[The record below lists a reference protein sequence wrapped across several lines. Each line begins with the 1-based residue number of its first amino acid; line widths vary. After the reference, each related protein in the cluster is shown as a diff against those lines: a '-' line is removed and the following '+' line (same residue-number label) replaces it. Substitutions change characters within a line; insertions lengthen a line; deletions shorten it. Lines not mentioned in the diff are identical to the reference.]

1 MKSKTKTILIFAA
14 ILAAVFLIAFLDG
27 GAVQS
32 AADKEEEGTLIG
44 AFVSEEDLDIGGDLA
59 VSAAGEF
66 VWKAGRLYM
75 DTDEDWWALKD
86 RGGGIYCTMEPD
98 ARYGEEDAKSP
109 NITIFGALGA
119 PKIVIFGALGA
130 PLGKAGIDDDNG
142 VRTTDIDLSG
152 EVYAC
157 GDRQVIFKLYPIYQT
172 SDGRI
177 YLTRGNSM
185 GMSGSDG
192 ASMTHTLTRDK
203 TETIGGKSERVKVR
217 VAITAVSRPT
227 PTKFTV
233 AHMDENDDLLKLE
246 EFAPDALPESIT
258 AAPGAAYLI
267 GTSYGQDG
275 DGETAEYDI
284 CSRSNDS
291 APYAYSN
298 LNTFRYQDGKL
309 CSISIKVNWGEGTV

>member
-32 AADKEEEGTLIG
+32 AAEEEGEGMLIG
-44 AFVSEEDLDIGGDLA
+44 AFVSEEDLDIDDLEVTA
-59 VSAAGEF
+59 TGKIQ
-66 VWKAGRLYM
+66 WKQGRLYM

-86 RGGGIYCTMEPD
+86 RGSGIYCTMEPD
-98 ARYGEEDAKSP
+98 SRDGEEDAKSP
-109 NITIFGALGA
+109 CITNFGTLGA
-119 PKIVIFGALGA
+119 PQ
-130 PLGKAGIDDDNG
+130 GKTAIDNDNG
-142 VRTTDIDLSG
+142 IRTTDIDLSG

-185 GMSGSDG
+185 GMSGADG
-192 ASMTHTLTRDK
+192 ASITHTLTRDK

-246 EFAPDALPESIT
+246 EFAPDALPKSIT
-258 AAPGAAYLI
+258 AADGAAYLI

-291 APYAYSN
+291 APYSYLN
-298 LNTFRYQDGKL
+298 LDTFRYQDGKL
-309 CSISIKVNWGEGTV
+309 CSISIKVNWGEGTA

>member
-1 MKSKTKTILIFAA
+1 MRSNKKTALVFLA
-14 ILAAVFLIAFLDG
+14 ILAAVLLIALLDG

-32 AADKEEEGTLIG
+32 AADDEEEGTLIG
-44 AFVSEEDLDIGGDLA
+44 AYVSEEDIDVGGDLA
-59 VSAAGEF
+59 VSAAGKF
-66 VWKAGRLYM
+66 VWKVGRLYM
-75 DTDEDWWALKD
+75 ETDEDWSALKD

-98 ARYGEEDAKSP
+98 ARDGEEDAKSP
-109 NITIFGALGA
+109 CITNFGTLGA
-119 PKIVIFGALGA
+119 PQ
-130 PLGKAGIDDDNG
+130 GKTAIDNDNG
-142 VRTTDIDLSG
+142 IRTTDIDLSG

-185 GMSGSDG
+185 GMSGADG
-192 ASMTHTLTRDK
+192 ASVTHTLTRDK

-217 VAITAVSRPT
+217 VAITVAARPT

-267 GTSYGQDG
+267 GTSYGQDW
-275 DGETAEYDI
+275 DGETAEYGI
-284 CSRSNDS
+284 CNRDGRIQ
-291 APYAYSN
+291 PP
-298 LNTFRYQDGKL
+298 LDTFAYQDGKL
-309 CSISIKVNWGEGTV
+309 KAVCIRVNWKEGAA

>member
-32 AADKEEEGTLIG
+32 AAEEEGEGMLIG
-44 AFVSEEDLDIGGDLA
+44 AFVSEEDLDIDDLEITA
-59 VSAAGEF
+59 TGKVR
-66 VWKAGRLYM
+66 WKQGRLYM

-86 RGGGIYCTMEPD
+86 RGSGIYCTMEPD
-98 ARYGEEDAKSP
+98 SRDGEEDAKSP
-109 NITIFGALGA
+109 CITNFGTLGA
-119 PKIVIFGALGA
+119 PQ
-130 PLGKAGIDDDNG
+130 GKTAIDNDNG

-157 GDRQVIFKLYPIYQT
+157 GSRHVIFKFYPIYQT

-185 GMSGSDG
+185 GMSGADG
-192 ASMTHTLTRDK
+192 VSVTHTLTSDK

-258 AAPGAAYLI
+258 AADGAAYLI

-275 DGETAEYDI
+275 DGETAEYSI
-284 CSRSNDS
+284 CNRDGRIQ
-291 APYAYSN
+291 PP
-298 LNTFRYQDGKL
+298 LDTFAYQDGKL
-309 CSISIKVNWGEGTV
+309 KAASIWVNWEEGAA

>member
-32 AADKEEEGTLIG
+32 AANEEEKGTLIG
-44 AFVSEEDLDIGGDLA
+44 AFISEEDLDIDDLEITA
-59 VSAAGEF
+59 TGKVR
-66 VWKAGRLYM
+66 WKQGRLYM

-86 RGGGIYCTMEPD
+86 RGSGIYCTMEPD
-98 ARYGEEDAKSP
+98 SRDGEEDVKSP
-109 NITIFGALGA
+109 CITNFGTLGA
-119 PKIVIFGALGA
+119 PQGETA
-130 PLGKAGIDDDNG
+130 IDNDNG
-142 VRTTDIDLSG
+142 IRTTDIDLSG

-157 GDRQVIFKLYPIYQT
+157 GSRRVIFKFYPIYQT

-185 GMSGSDG
+185 GMSGADG
-192 ASMTHTLTRDK
+192 ASVTHTLTSDK
-203 TETIGGKSERVKVR
+203 TETIGGKSERVKVK

-258 AAPGAAYLI
+258 AADGAAYLI

-291 APYAYSN
+291 APYSYSN
-298 LNTFRYQDGKL
+298 LDTFRYQGGKL
-309 CSISIKVNWGEGTV
+309 CSISIKVNWKEGAA

>member
-32 AADKEEEGTLIG
+32 AADEEEEGALIG
-44 AFVSEEDLDIGGDLA
+44 VFVSEEDIDIGGDLA
-59 VSAAGEF
+59 VSAAGKF

-86 RGGGIYCTMEPD
+86 RGSGIYCTMEPD
-98 ARYGEEDAKSP
+98 SRDGEEDAKSP
-109 NITIFGALGA
+109 CITNFGTLGA
-119 PKIVIFGALGA
+119 PQ
-130 PLGKAGIDDDNG
+130 GKTAIDNDNG

-157 GDRQVIFKLYPIYQT
+157 GDRQVIFNLYPIYQT

-192 ASMTHTLTRDK
+192 GSMTHTLTSDK
-203 TETIGGKSERVKVR
+203 TETIGGKSERVKVK
-217 VAITAVSRPT
+217 VAITVVARAT

-233 AHMDENDDLLKLE
+233 AHMDGNDNLLKLE
-246 EFAPDALPESIT
+246 EFAPDVLPESIT
-258 AAPGAAYLI
+258 PVDGAVYLI
-267 GTSYGQDG
+267 GTSYGEG
-275 DGETAEYDI
+275 WDGETVEYGI
-284 CSRSNDS
+284 CSRDGRIQ
-291 APYAYSN
+291 PP
-298 LNTFRYQDGKL
+298 LDTFAYQDGKL
-309 CSISIKVNWGEGTV
+309 KAVCIRVNWKEGAA

>member
-14 ILAAVFLIAFLDG
+14 ILAAAFLIAFLDG

-32 AADKEEEGTLIG
+32 AAEEEGEGMLIG
-44 AFVSEEDLDIGGDLA
+44 AFVSEENLDIDDLEVTA
-59 VSAAGEF
+59 TGKIQ
-66 VWKAGRLYM
+66 WKQGRLYM

-98 ARYGEEDAKSP
+98 SRDGEEDAKSP
-109 NITIFGALGA
+109 CITNFGTLGA
-119 PKIVIFGALGA
+119 PQ
-130 PLGKAGIDDDNG
+130 GKTAIDNDNG
-142 VRTTDIDLSG
+142 IRTTDIDLSG

-157 GDRQVIFKLYPIYQT
+157 GSRRVIFKFYPIYQT

-185 GMSGSDG
+185 GMSGADG
-192 ASMTHTLTRDK
+192 ASITHTLTSDK
-203 TETIGGKSERVKVR
+203 TETIGGKSERVKVK

-258 AAPGAAYLI
+258 AADGAAYLI

-275 DGETAEYDI
+275 DGETAEYSI
-284 CSRSNDS
+284 CNRDGRIQ
-291 APYAYSN
+291 PP
-298 LNTFRYQDGKL
+298 LDTFAYQDGKL
-309 CSISIKVNWGEGTV
+309 KAASIWVNWKEGAA

>member
-32 AADKEEEGTLIG
+32 AAEEEGEGILIG
-44 AFVSEEDLDIGGDLA
+44 AFVSEENLDIDDLEVTA
-59 VSAAGEF
+59 TGKIQ
-66 VWKAGRLYM
+66 WKQGRLYM

-86 RGGGIYCTMEPD
+86 RGSGIYCTMEPD
-98 ARYGEEDAKSP
+98 SRDGEEDAKSP
-109 NITIFGALGA
+109 CITNFGTLGA
-119 PKIVIFGALGA
+119 PQ
-130 PLGKAGIDDDNG
+130 GKTAIDNDNG
-142 VRTTDIDLSG
+142 IRTTDIDLSG

-185 GMSGSDG
+185 GMSGADG
-192 ASMTHTLTRDK
+192 VSVTHTLTSDK

-233 AHMDENDDLLKLE
+233 AHMDENDNLLKLE

-258 AAPGAAYLI
+258 PVDGAAYLI
-267 GTSYGQDG
+267 GTSYGEG
-275 DGETAEYDI
+275 WDGETVEYGI
-284 CSRSNDS
+284 CSRDGRIQ
-291 APYAYSN
+291 PPLDTFAYQN
-298 LNTFRYQDGKL
+298 GKL
-309 CSISIKVNWGEGTV
+309 KAVSIWVNWKEGAA

>member
-27 GAVQS
+27 SAVQS
-32 AADKEEEGTLIG
+32 AADEEGEGMLIG
-44 AFVSEEDLDIGGDLA
+44 AFVSEENLDIDDLEVTA
-59 VSAAGEF
+59 TGKIQ
-66 VWKAGRLYM
+66 WKQGRLYM

-86 RGGGIYCTMEPD
+86 RGSGIYCTMEPD
-98 ARYGEEDAKSP
+98 SRDGEEDAKSP
-109 NITIFGALGA
+109 CITNFGTLGA
-119 PKIVIFGALGA
+119 PQ
-130 PLGKAGIDDDNG
+130 GKTAIDNDNG
-142 VRTTDIDLSG
+142 IRTTDIDLSG

-172 SDGRI
+172 SDGLI

-185 GMSGSDG
+185 GMSGADG
-192 ASMTHTLTRDK
+192 ASITHTLTRDK

-246 EFAPDALPESIT
+246 EFAPDALPKSIT
-258 AAPGAAYLI
+258 AADGAAYLI

-275 DGETAEYDI
+275 DGETAEYGI

-291 APYAYSN
+291 APYSYSN
-298 LNTFRYQDGKL
+298 LDTFRYQDGKL
-309 CSISIKVNWGEGTV
+309 CSISIKVNWGEGTA

>member
-32 AADKEEEGTLIG
+32 AADEEEEGTLIG
-44 AFVSEEDLDIGGDLA
+44 AFVSEEDLDIDDLEITA
-59 VSAAGEF
+59 TGKVR
-66 VWKAGRLYM
+66 WKQGRLYM

-98 ARYGEEDAKSP
+98 ARDGEEDAKSP
-109 NITIFGALGA
+109 CITNFGTLGA
-119 PKIVIFGALGA
+119 PQ
-130 PLGKAGIDDDNG
+130 GKTAIDNDNG

-157 GDRQVIFKLYPIYQT
+157 GSRHVIFKFYPIYQT
-172 SDGRI
+172 DDGRI

-185 GMSGSDG
+185 GMSGADG
-192 ASMTHTLTRDK
+192 ASITHTLTSDK
-203 TETIGGKSERVKVR
+203 TETIGGKSERVKVK
-217 VAITAVSRPT
+217 VAITVVARPT

-233 AHMDENDDLLKLE
+233 AHMDENDNLLKLE

-267 GTSYGQDG
+267 GTSYGQDW
-275 DGETAEYDI
+275 DGETAEYSI
-284 CSRSNDS
+284 CSRDGRIQ
-291 APYAYSN
+291 PP
-298 LNTFRYQDGKL
+298 LDTFAYQDGKL
-309 CSISIKVNWGEGTV
+309 KAVSIWVNWKEGAA

>member
-32 AADKEEEGTLIG
+32 AAEEEGEGMLIG
-44 AFVSEEDLDIGGDLA
+44 AFVSEENLDIDDLEVTA
-59 VSAAGEF
+59 TGKIQ
-66 VWKAGRLYM
+66 WKQGRLYM

-86 RGGGIYCTMEPD
+86 RGSGIYCTMEPD
-98 ARYGEEDAKSP
+98 ARDGEEDAKSP
-109 NITIFGALGA
+109 CITNFGTLGA
-119 PKIVIFGALGA
+119 PQ
-130 PLGKAGIDDDNG
+130 GKTAIDNDNG
-142 VRTTDIDLSG
+142 IRTTDIDLSG

-185 GMSGSDG
+185 GMSGADG
-192 ASMTHTLTRDK
+192 VSVTHTLTSDK
-203 TETIGGKSERVKVR
+203 TETIGGKSERVKVK

-233 AHMDENDDLLKLE
+233 AHMDENDNLLKLE

-258 AAPGAAYLI
+258 AADGAAYLI

-275 DGETAEYDI
+275 DGETAEYSI
-284 CSRSNDS
+284 CNRDGRIQ
-291 APYAYSN
+291 PP
-298 LNTFRYQDGKL
+298 LDTFAYQDGKL
-309 CSISIKVNWGEGTV
+309 KAASIWVNWKEGAA

>member
-32 AADKEEEGTLIG
+32 SADEEEEGTLIG
-44 AFVSEEDLDIGGDLA
+44 AFVSEEDLDIDDLEITA
-59 VSAAGEF
+59 TGKVR
-66 VWKAGRLYM
+66 WKQGRLYM

-98 ARYGEEDAKSP
+98 ARDGEEDAKSP
-109 NITIFGALGA
+109 CITNFGTLGA
-119 PKIVIFGALGA
+119 PQ
-130 PLGKAGIDDDNG
+130 GKTAIDNDNG

-157 GDRQVIFKLYPIYQT
+157 GSRHVIFKFYPIYQT

-185 GMSGSDG
+185 GMSGADG
-192 ASMTHTLTRDK
+192 VSVTHTLTSDK
-203 TETIGGKSERVKVR
+203 TETISGKSERVKVR

-233 AHMDENDDLLKLE
+233 AHMDENDNLLKLE

-267 GTSYGQDG
+267 GTSYGTDWN
-275 DGETAEYDI
+275 GETAEYSI
-284 CSRSNDS
+284 CNRDGRIQ
-291 APYAYSN
+291 PP
-298 LNTFRYQDGKL
+298 LDTFAYQDGKL
-309 CSISIKVNWGEGTV
+309 KSVSIWVNWEEGAA

>member
-32 AADKEEEGTLIG
+32 AADEEEEGMLIG

-59 VSAAGEF
+59 VSAAGKF

-86 RGGGIYCTMEPD
+86 RGSGIYCTMEPD
-98 ARYGEEDAKSP
+98 SRYGEEDAKSP
-109 NITIFGALGA
+109 CIT
-119 PKIVIFGALGA
+119 IFGALGA

-185 GMSGSDG
+185 GMSGADG
-192 ASMTHTLTRDK
+192 ASITHTLTSDK

-217 VAITAVSRPT
+217 VAITVVCPPDTDEVHRRAHGRKRRSLEARGVRARRAARVHHRRGRRGVSHR
-227 PTKFTV
+227 
-233 AHMDENDDLLKLE
+233 HELWHGLE
-246 EFAPDALPESIT
+246 RR
-258 AAPGAAYLI
+258 
-267 GTSYGQDG
+267 DG
-275 DGETAEYDI
+275 GI
-284 CSRSNDS
+284 RHLQ
-291 APYAYSN
+291 P
-298 LNTFRYQDGKL
+298 QQ
-309 CSISIKVNWGEGTV
+309 

>member
-32 AADKEEEGTLIG
+32 AAEEEEEGTLIG
-44 AFVSEEDLDIGGDLA
+44 AFVSEEDLDIDDLEVTA
-59 VSAAGEF
+59 TGKIQ
-66 VWKAGRLYM
+66 WKRGRLYAEKWEKSWRFP
-75 DTDEDWWALKD
+75 DLPD
-86 RGGGIYCTMEPD
+86 GGGIFSVLPMES
-98 ARYGEEDAKSP
+98 EDANGETESP
-109 NITIFGALGA
+109 LLNSDF
-119 PKIVIFGALGA
+119 PEIVYIGS
-130 PLGKAGIDDDNG
+130 LGKADGRSNVNRENG

-192 ASMTHTLTRDK
+192 ASMTHTLTSDK

-233 AHMDENDDLLKLE
+233 AHMDENDQLLKLE

-267 GTSYGQDG
+267 GTSYGQDWN
-275 DGETAEYDI
+275 GETAEYSI
-284 CSRSNDS
+284 CNRDGRIQ
-291 APYAYSN
+291 PP
-298 LNTFRYQDGKL
+298 LDTFAYQDGKL
-309 CSISIKVNWGEGTV
+309 KAASIWVNWEEGAA

>member
-14 ILAAVFLIAFLDG
+14 ILAAAFLIAFLDG

-32 AADKEEEGTLIG
+32 AADEEEEGTLIG
-44 AFVSEEDLDIGGDLA
+44 AFVSEEDIDIGGDLA
-59 VSAAGEF
+59 VSAAGKF

-75 DTDEDWWALKD
+75 ETDDWSALGE

-109 NITIFGALGA
+109 NIT
-119 PKIVIFGALGA
+119 IFGALGA

-157 GDRQVIFKLYPIYQT
+157 GDRQVIFNLYPIYQT

-185 GMSGSDG
+185 GMSGADG
-192 ASMTHTLTRDK
+192 ASITHTLTSDK

-217 VAITAVSRPT
+217 VAIT
-227 PTKFTV
+227 V

-246 EFAPDALPESIT
+246 EFVPDALPESIT
-258 AAPGAAYLI
+258 AADGAAYLI

-298 LNTFRYQDGKL
+298 LDTFRYQDGKL
-309 CSISIKVNWGEGTV
+309 CSISIKVNWKEGAA

>member
-32 AADKEEEGTLIG
+32 AADEEEEGTLIG
-44 AFVSEEDLDIGGDLA
+44 AFVSEEDIDIDDLEITA
-59 VSAAGEF
+59 TGKIQ
-66 VWKAGRLYM
+66 WKRGRLYM
-75 DTDEDWWALKD
+75 ETDDWSALGE

-109 NITIFGALGA
+109 NIR
-119 PKIVIFGALGA
+119 IFGALGA

-157 GDRQVIFKLYPIYQT
+157 GDRQVIFNLYPIYQT

-185 GMSGSDG
+185 GMSGADG
-192 ASMTHTLTRDK
+192 ASVTHTLTSDK

-217 VAITAVSRPT
+217 VAITVAARAT

-258 AAPGAAYLI
+258 AASGAAYLI
-267 GTSYGQDG
+267 GTSYGTNWN
-275 DGETAEYDI
+275 GETAEYDI

-291 APYAYSN
+291 APYAYSK

-309 CSISIKVNWGEGTV
+309 CSISIPVKWGEGEA

>member
-32 AADKEEEGTLIG
+32 AADEEEEGTLIG
-44 AFVSEEDLDIGGDLA
+44 AFVSEKNIDIGGDLA
-59 VSAAGEF
+59 VSAAGKF

-75 DTDEDWWALKD
+75 EADDWSAL
-86 RGGGIYCTMEPD
+86 CTMEPD

-109 NITIFGALGA
+109 NIT
-119 PKIVIFGALGA
+119 IFGALGA

-185 GMSGSDG
+185 GMSGADG
-192 ASMTHTLTRDK
+192 ASITHTLTSDK

-217 VAITAVSRPT
+217 VAITVAARPT

-291 APYAYSN
+291 APYSYSN
-298 LNTFRYQDGKL
+298 LDTFRYQDGKL
-309 CSISIKVNWGEGTV
+309 CSISIKVNWGEGTA

>member
-32 AADKEEEGTLIG
+32 AADEEEEGTLIG
-44 AFVSEEDLDIGGDLA
+44 AFVSEEDLDIDDLEITA
-59 VSAAGEF
+59 TGKVR
-66 VWKAGRLYM
+66 WKQGRLYM

-86 RGGGIYCTMEPD
+86 RGSGIYCTMEPD
-98 ARYGEEDAKSP
+98 SRDGEEDAKSP
-109 NITIFGALGA
+109 NIT
-119 PKIVIFGALGA
+119 IFGALGA

-157 GDRQVIFKLYPIYQT
+157 GDRQVIFNLYPIYQT

-185 GMSGSDG
+185 GMSGADG
-192 ASMTHTLTRDK
+192 ASITHTLTSDK

-217 VAITAVSRPT
+217 VAITVAARPT

-233 AHMDENDDLLKLE
+233 AHMDGNDNLLKLE

-258 AAPGAAYLI
+258 PVDGAVYLI
-267 GTSYGQDG
+267 GTSYGEG
-275 DGETAEYDI
+275 WDGETVEYGI
-284 CSRSNDS
+284 CSRDGRIQ
-291 APYAYSN
+291 PP
-298 LNTFRYQDGKL
+298 LDTFAYQDGKL
-309 CSISIKVNWGEGTV
+309 KAVCIRVNWKEGAA

>member
-32 AADKEEEGTLIG
+32 AADEEEEGMLIG
-44 AFVSEEDLDIGGDLA
+44 AFVSEKDLDIGGDLA
-59 VSAAGEF
+59 VSAAGKF

-75 DTDEDWWALKD
+75 ETDDWSALGE

-109 NITIFGALGA
+109 NITIFGE
-119 PKIVIFGALGA
+119 LGA

-157 GDRQVIFKLYPIYQT
+157 GDRQVIFNLYPIYQT

-185 GMSGSDG
+185 GMSGADG
-192 ASMTHTLTRDK
+192 ASITHTLTRDK

-217 VAITAVSRPT
+217 VAITVAARPT

-233 AHMDENDDLLKLE
+233 AH
-246 EFAPDALPESIT
+246 
-258 AAPGAAYLI
+258 GAAYLI
-267 GTSYGQDG
+267 GTSYGTDWN
-275 DGETAEYDI
+275 GETAEYDI

-291 APYAYSN
+291 APYSYSN
-298 LNTFRYQDGKL
+298 LDTFRYQDGKL
-309 CSISIKVNWGEGTV
+309 CSIRIKVNWGEETA

>member
-14 ILAAVFLIAFLDG
+14 ILAAAFLIAFLDG

-32 AADKEEEGTLIG
+32 AADEEEEGTLIG
-44 AFVSEEDLDIGGDLA
+44 AFVSEEDLDIDDLEVTA
-59 VSAAGEF
+59 TGKIQ
-66 VWKAGRLYM
+66 WKRGRLYAEKWEKSWRFP
-75 DTDEDWWALKD
+75 DLPD
-86 RGGGIYCTMEPD
+86 GGGIFSVLPMES
-98 ARYGEEDAKSP
+98 EDANGETESP
-109 NITIFGALGA
+109 LLNSDF
-119 PKIVIFGALGA
+119 PEIVYIGS
-130 PLGKAGIDDDNG
+130 LGKADGRSNVNRGNG

-157 GDRQVIFKLYPIYQT
+157 GSRHVIFKFYPIYQT

-185 GMSGSDG
+185 GMSGADG
-192 ASMTHTLTRDK
+192 ASITHTLTSDK

-258 AAPGAAYLI
+258 AADGAAYLI

-275 DGETAEYDI
+275 DGETAEYSI
-284 CSRSNDS
+284 CNRDGRIQ
-291 APYAYSN
+291 PP
-298 LNTFRYQDGKL
+298 LDTFAYQDGKL
-309 CSISIKVNWGEGTV
+309 KAASIWVNWEEGAA

>member
-1 MKSKTKTILIFAA
+1 M
-14 ILAAVFLIAFLDG
+14 
-27 GAVQS
+27 
-32 AADKEEEGTLIG
+32 LIG
-44 AFVSEEDLDIGGDLA
+44 AYVSEEDFDLDDLIVTA
-59 VSAAGEF
+59 TGKF
-66 VWKAGRLYM
+66 QWKSGRIYAEQTGKSWYFPTL
-75 DTDEDWWALKD
+75 DD
-86 RGGGIYCTMEPD
+86 GGGIFC
-98 ARYGEEDAKSP
+98 AQISEEGTDYP
-109 NITIFGALGA
+109 TVVHFGG
-119 PKIVIFGALGA
+119 
-130 PLGKAGIDDDNG
+130 LGKARSRVNVSDADGI
-142 VRTTDIDLSG
+142 RTTDIDLSG

-185 GMSGSDG
+185 GMSGADG
-192 ASMTHTLTRDK
+192 ASMTHTLTSDK
-203 TETIGGKSERVKVR
+203 TETIGGKSERVKVK

-233 AHMDENDDLLKLE
+233 AHMDENDTVLKLE

-267 GTSYGQDG
+267 GTSYGTDWN
-275 DGETAEYDI
+275 GETAEYDI

-298 LNTFRYQDGKL
+298 LDTFRYQDGKL
-309 CSISIKVNWGEGTV
+309 CSISIKVNWKEGAA